1 MSKKL
6 IAALICLIIVL
17 LSYMIFGR
25 GESLEEAEARLI
37 LKMLSSPEAVAVFN
51 LDGGVFV

>member
-6 IAALICLIIVL
+6 IAAVICLIIVL
-17 LSYMIFGR
+17 LSYMLSGH
-25 GESLEEAEARLI
+25 GGSLKDAEARLI
-37 LKMLSSPEAVAVFN
+37 SKMLSSPEAVAVFN